1 MPEPVEAE
9 TFRSAMREI
18 AAPVVVVTAAGGG
31 EARGITI
38 GSFTSVA
45 LEPPLVS
52 FNVGHEASMHAVMEA
67 CDRFCVH
74 FLGERQASLADH
86 FATPGLTPDEQFDP
100 IPHRIGEGGVPVVDG
115 VPTLLHC
122 TPYKSMEAGD
132 HTIYVG
138 QVVGVES
145 RADGAEAGFLETTG
159 PTSVLYYRS
168 TYHGVGGELES
179 TPASLV
185 NRSSSGSS

>member
-1 MPEPVEAE
+1 MPEPVDAD
-9 TFRSAMREI
+9 TFRSAMREV

-45 LEPPLVS
+45 LDPPLIS
-52 FNVGHEASMHAVMEA
+52 FNVGHDASMHAVMEA

-100 IPHRIGEGGVPVVDG
+100 IPHRVGEGGTPVIDG

-138 QVVGVES
+138 RVVGIES
-145 RADGAEAGFLETTG
+145 RTGEAADLETTG

-168 TYHGVGGELES
+168 TYHGVGGEVES
-179 TPASLV
+179 APLPSLV